1 MPPLHIDIE
10 LDSGGDCVDFMS
22 CPCEQ
27 SMSSSSQ
34 NTMKI
39 ELQQKHD
46 EPSLETIQMKRRR
59 RTNNTS
65 RPKLRNTSTMLAMTA
80 LLLIGSSAGSSVDNI
95 PDGLLFSS
103 EMGGSTSFDSLR
115 GGSASSMS
123 SSSST
128 TYSSTSATYSITDE
142 SQYSSEEETSST
154 RRHPIH
160 RIYQDG
166 ASTRRRVEELEN
178 TLQYY
183 QTGIRGDPNHQLDYG
198 PNHPFDLKRK
208 ERELQLKIENNE
220 QLTQDD
226 ERFLQEGTEQ
236 QEGGEGDTN
245 PFKPIRI
252 HFDTSA
258 LDSQLSETNSN
269 QINFVKNTILPRMA
283 NYWTEA
289 LSVVPVQGNLL
300 VSTAELQGRLYCGDT
315 EFSKVPAEDIANG
328 VPNSDLVLYV
338 SGAPSA
344 RFCGPS
350 TLAVAVACNFDQFD
364 RPTAGKFMFCLY
376 LIYSPFCGY
385 WIYGES

>member
-1 MPPLHIDIE
+1 MPPLHVE
-10 LDSGGDCVDFMS
+10 LDNCDGGCVDLMS

-27 SMSSSSQ
+27 SISSSQ
-34 NTMKI
+34 NNMNVI
-39 ELQQKHD
+39 ELLQQNKHD
-46 EPSLETIQMKRRR
+46 EPSSETIQMKRRR
-59 RTNNTS
+59 RTNNS
-65 RPKLRNTSTMLAMTA
+65 GRPKLRNTSTMLAMTA
-80 LLLIGSSAGSSVDNI
+80 LLLLGSSSAGSSSVDNI

-103 EMGGSTSFDSLR
+103 EMEGSTFDSLR
-115 GGSASSMS
+115 GGPASSMS
-123 SSSST
+123 SSSS

-142 SQYSSEEETSST
+142 SQYSSEETTS

-198 PNHPFDLKRK
+198 PNHPFDIKRK
-208 ERELQLKIENNE
+208 ERELQLKLENNE
-220 QLTQDD
+220 QLSQDD
-226 ERFLQEGTEQ
+226 ERFLQDTTTT
-236 QEGGEGDTN
+236 EGGTN

-258 LDSQLSETNSN
+258 LDSQLSESNTN

-364 RPTAGKFMFCLY
+364 RPTAGKFCLI
-376 LIYSPFCGY
+376 LLLLLLLL
-385 WIYGES
+385 

>member
-1 MPPLHIDIE
+1 MPPLHAE
-10 LDSGGDCVDFMS
+10 LDNCDGGCVDLMS

-27 SMSSSSQ
+27 SMSSSQ
-34 NTMKI
+34 NYNMNV
-39 ELQQKHD
+39 ELLQQNPKHD
-46 EPSLETIQMKRRR
+46 EPSSETIQMKRRR
-59 RTNNTS
+59 RTNS
-65 RPKLRNTSTMLAMTA
+65 RPKLRNTSAMLAMTA
-80 LLLIGSSAGSSVDNI
+80 LLLLGSSSAGSSVDNI

-103 EMGGSTSFDSLR
+103 EMGGSTFDSLR
-115 GGSASSMS
+115 GGPASSM
-123 SSSST
+123 SST
-128 TYSSTSATYSITDE
+128 TYSSTSATYSISDE
-142 SQYSSEEETSST
+142 SQYSSEETSRSN

-183 QTGIRGDPNHQLDYG
+183 QTGIRGDPSHKLDYG
-198 PNHPFDLKRK
+198 PNHPFDIKRK
-208 ERELQLKIENNE
+208 ERELKLKIENNE
-220 QLTQDD
+220 QLSQDD
-226 ERFLQEGTEQ
+226 ERFLQDTTTTE
-236 QEGGEGDTN
+236 EGGTN

-258 LDSQLSETNSN
+258 LDSQLSESNSN

-364 RPTAGKFMFCLY
+364 RPTAGKFCLI
-376 LIYSPFCGY
+376 LLLL
-385 WIYGES
+385 

>member
-1 MPPLHIDIE
+1 MPPLHEE
-10 LDSGGDCVDFMS
+10 LDNCSDGGCVDLMS

-27 SMSSSSQ
+27 SVSSSQ
-34 NTMKI
+34 NNI
-39 ELQQKHD
+39 NVVELLQQKHD

-59 RTNNTS
+59 RTNTS
-65 RPKLRNTSTMLAMTA
+65 RPKLRNTTSMLAMTA
-80 LLLIGSSAGSSVDNI
+80 LLLLGSSSAGSSSVDI

-103 EMGGSTSFDSLR
+103 EMGSSFDSLR
-115 GGSASSMS
+115 GGPASTM

-128 TYSSTSATYSITDE
+128 TYSSTSAIYSITDE

-183 QTGIRGDPNHQLDYG
+183 QTGIRGDPTHKLDYG
-198 PNHPFDLKRK
+198 PNHPFDIKRK
-208 ERELQLKIENNE
+208 QRELQLKIENNE
-220 QLTQDD
+220 QLTQDE
-226 ERFLQEGTEQ
+226 ERFLQEGTNTEQ
-236 QEGGEGDTN
+236 QDGDTN

-258 LDSQLSETNSN
+258 LDSQLSESNSN

-328 VPNSDLVLYV
+328 VPDADLVLYV

-364 RPTAGKFMFCLY
+364 RPTAGKFCVCFVCLFVGASGFGF
-376 LIYSPFCGY
+376 LCGY
-385 WIYGES
+385 EGC

>member
-1 MPPLHIDIE
+1 MPPLHEE
-10 LDSGGDCVDFMS
+10 LDNCDGGCVDLMS

-27 SMSSSSQ
+27 SMSSSQ
-34 NTMKI
+34 NYNMNV
-39 ELQQKHD
+39 ELLQQNPKHD
-46 EPSLETIQMKRRR
+46 EPSSETIQMKHRR

-80 LLLIGSSAGSSVDNI
+80 LLLIGNSAGSSVDNI

-103 EMGGSTSFDSLR
+103 EMGSTFDSLR
-115 GGSASSMS
+115 GGPASSASSMS
-123 SSSST
+123 SPT

-142 SQYSSEEETSST
+142 SQYSSEETST

-183 QTGIRGDPNHQLDYG
+183 QTGIRGDPNHKLDYG
-198 PNHPFDLKRK
+198 PNHPFDIKRK
-208 ERELQLKIENNE
+208 ERELQLKMENNE
-220 QLTQDD
+220 HLSQDD
-226 ERFLQEGTEQ
+226 ERFLQDTTNTEQ
-236 QEGGEGDTN
+236 GDGDTN

-258 LDSQLSETNSN
+258 LDSQLSESNSN

-328 VPNSDLVLYV
+328 VPDADLVLYV

-364 RPTAGKFMFCLY
+364 RPTAGKFVF
-376 LIYSPFCGY
+376 
-385 WIYGES
+385 

>member
-1 MPPLHIDIE
+1 MPPLHVE
-10 LDSGGDCVDFMS
+10 LDNCDGGGCVDLMS

-27 SMSSSSQ
+27 SMSSSQ
-34 NTMKI
+34 NTMNV
-39 ELQQKHD
+39 ELQQNKHD
-46 EPSLETIQMKRRR
+46 EPSTETIQIKRRR

-65 RPKLRNTSTMLAMTA
+65 RPKLRKTSAMLAMTA
-80 LLLIGSSAGSSVDNI
+80 LLLLGSSTGSSVDNI

-115 GGSASSMS
+115 GGPASSVS
-123 SSSST
+123 SMST

-142 SQYSSEEETSST
+142 SQYSSEEETS

-178 TLQYY
+178 TLEYY
-183 QTGIRGDPNHQLDYG
+183 QTGIRGDPSHKLDYG
-198 PNHPFDLKRK
+198 PNHPFDIKRK
-208 ERELQLKIENNE
+208 ERELKLKLENNE
-220 QLTQDD
+220 HLSQDD
-226 ERFLQEGTEQ
+226 ERFLQDTTNTEQ
-236 QEGGEGDTN
+236 EGGDTN

-258 LDSQLSETNSN
+258 LDSQFSESNSN
-269 QINFVKNTILPRMA
+269 QINFVKNVILPRMA

-364 RPTAGKFMFCLY
+364 RPTAGKFCCVL
-376 LIYSPFCGY
+376 LLL
-385 WIYGES
+385 